1 MTVAQDL
8 SMYATKDG
16 MADYT
21 LTLGNLIDRGFDTD
35 EKLHLSARYY
45 PIFDESYRAKLN
57 EKIVAHYALRE
68 IGSETPQM
76 FVFYLGRTM
85 REQMDYFN
93 QLYLSAQR
101 RFDPF
106 VTSDIRQEMDSTSVN
121 ESSGKSSGEQ
131 SNRSTAN
138 STSDTKADN
147 SSMTFNSEFPQT
159 RIDDFRKYATSASQ
173 TDSTGDT
180 HTSTQQD
187 STATASSVSNTD
199 YAHSSDKGNS
209 VAHTVGTSGSQSQL
223 LLDWR
228 NTMLNIDMMVI
239 GSLED
244 LFMGVWGSGDNMTD
258 VPQPYRTGLAYNLG
272 H

>member
-1 MTVAQDL
+1 MAQDL
-8 SMYATKDG
+8 SMYAIKDS

-21 LTLGNLIDRGFDTD
+21 LTLGNLIGNGFDTD

-45 PIFDESYRAKLN
+45 PIFDEAYRARLN
-57 EKIVAHYALRE
+57 DKIVAHYALRE

-93 QLYLSAQR
+93 QLYLSAQHK
-101 RFDPF
+101 FDPF
-106 VTSDIRQEMDSTSVN
+106 ITSDIKQSSDSTSVN
-121 ESSGKSSGEQ
+121 ESSGKSSGMQ
-131 SNRSTAN
+131 SNESTAH
-138 STSDTKADN
+138 SVSDTKADN

-159 RIDDFRKYATSASQ
+159 RIDDFRKFATSASQ
-173 TDSTGDT
+173 TDSTGNT

-187 STATASSVSNTD
+187 STATATSQSNTD

-209 VAHTVGTSGSQSQL
+209 MSHTVGTSGSQSQL

-228 NTMLNIDMMVI
+228 NTMLNIDLMVI
-239 GSLED
+239 NSLED
-244 LFMGVWGSGDNMTD
+244 LFMGVWGSGDMMTD
-258 VPQPYRTGLAYNLG
+258 GPQAYSTSLAYNLG

>member
-1 MTVAQDL
+1 MAQDL
-8 SMYATKDG
+8 SMYAIKDH

-21 LTLGNLIDRGFDTD
+21 LTLGNLIARGYDTD

-45 PIFDESYRAKLN
+45 PIFDESYRSKLN

-101 RFDPF
+101 KFDPF
-106 VTSDIRQEMDSTSVN
+106 VTSDIRQETDSTSVN
-121 ESSGKSSGEQ
+121 ESSGKSTGTQ
-131 SNRSTAN
+131 SNESTAN
-138 STSDTKADN
+138 STSDTASD
-147 SSMTFNSEFPQT
+147 SSAMTFNSEFPQT
-159 RIDDFRKYATSASQ
+159 RIDDFRKFATSASQ
-173 TDSTGDT
+173 TDSTGKT

-187 STATASSVSNTD
+187 STATAASTSATD

-209 VAHTVGTSGSQSQL
+209 MSHTIGTSGSQSQL
-223 LLDWR
+223 LTDWR
-228 NTMLNIDMMVI
+228 GTMLNIDMMVMD
-239 GSLED
+239 SLED
-244 LFMGVWGSGDNMTD
+244 LFMGVWGSGDAMTD
-258 VPQPYRTGLAYNLG
+258 VPRSCSTSLAYNLG

>member
-1 MTVAQDL
+1 MTAQDL
-8 SMYATKDG
+8 SMYAIQDS

-21 LTLGNLIDRGFDTD
+21 LTLGNLIARGFDTD
-35 EKLHLSARYY
+35 EKLHLSAAYY
-45 PIFDESYRAKLN
+45 PIFDETYRPKLN

-76 FVFYLGRTM
+76 FIFYLGRTI

-93 QLYLSAQR
+93 QLYVSAQHK
-101 RFDPF
+101 FDPF
-106 VTSDIRQEMDSTSVN
+106 ITSDIRQEMDSTNVN
-121 ESSGKSSGEQ
+121 ESSGKSSGTQ
-131 SNRSTAN
+131 SNESTAH
-138 STSDTKADN
+138 STSDTKSDN

-159 RIDDFRKYATSASQ
+159 RIDDFRKFATSASQ

-180 HTSTQQD
+180 HTSTSQD
-187 STATASSVSNTD
+187 STATASSASSTD

-209 VAHTVGTSGSQSQL
+209 VSHTVGTSGSQSQL
-223 LLDWR
+223 LTDWR

-239 GSLED
+239 DSLES
-244 LFMGVWGSGDNMTD
+244 LFLGVWGSGDTMTD
-258 VPQPYRTGLAYNLG
+258 VPQPYGTSLAYNLG

>member
-1 MTVAQDL
+1 MTQDL
-8 SMYATKDG
+8 SMYAIKDS

-21 LTLGNLIDRGFDTD
+21 LTLGNLIARGFNTD

-45 PIFDESYRAKLN
+45 PIFDESYREKLN

-76 FVFYLGRTM
+76 FIFYLGRTM

-93 QLYLSAQR
+93 QLYASAR
-101 RFDPF
+101 HRFDPF
-106 VTSDIRQEMDSTSVN
+106 ITSDIRQEMDSTSVN
-121 ESSGKSSGEQ
+121 ESSGKSSGTQ
-131 SNRSTAN
+131 SSESTSN
-138 STSDTKADN
+138 STSDTTADN

-159 RIDDFRKYATSASQ
+159 RIDDFKKFATSASQ
-173 TDSTGDT
+173 TDSTGNT
-180 HTSTQQD
+180 HTSTSQD

-209 VAHTVGTSGSQSQL
+209 VSHTLGTSGSQSQL
-223 LLDWR
+223 LTDWR
-228 NTMLNIDMMVI
+228 STMLNIDLMVI
-239 GSLED
+239 NSLED
-244 LFMGVWGSGDNMTD
+244 LFLGVWGSGDAMTS
-258 VPQPYRTGLAYNLG
+258 VPQAYSTSLAYNLG

>member
-1 MTVAQDL
+1 MAQDL
-8 SMYATKDG
+8 SMYAIKDS

-21 LTLGNLIDRGFDTD
+21 LTLGNLIARGYDTD
-35 EKLHLSARYY
+35 EKLHLSAQYY
-45 PIFDESYRAKLN
+45 PIFDEAYRSRLN
-57 EKIVAHYALRE
+57 DKIVAHYALRE

-101 RFDPF
+101 KFDPF
-106 VTSDIRQEMDSTSVN
+106 VTSDIKQSMDSTSVN
-121 ESSGKSSGEQ
+121 ESSGRSTGSQ
-131 SNRSTAN
+131 SNESSSS
-138 STSDTKADN
+138 STSDTTADN

-159 RIDDFRKYATSASQ
+159 RIDDFRQYATSASQ
-173 TDSTGDT
+173 TDSKGDT
-180 HTSTQQD
+180 HTNTKQD
-187 STATASSVSNTD
+187 STATATSVSNTD

-209 VAHTVGTSGSQSQL
+209 VSHTLGTSGSQSQL

-228 NTMLNIDMMVI
+228 NTMLNIDLMVI
-239 GSLED
+239 NALED
-244 LFMGVWGSGDNMTD
+244 LFMGVWGSGDAMTD
-258 VPQPYRTGLAYNLG
+258 VPQPYGTSLAYNLG

>member
-1 MTVAQDL
+1 MTQDL
-8 SMYATKDG
+8 SAYAIKDN

-35 EKLHLSARYY
+35 EKLHLSAQYY
-45 PIFDESYRAKLN
+45 PIFDEAYRAGLN

-93 QLYLSAQR
+93 QLYASAR
-101 RFDPF
+101 KKFDPF
-106 VTSDIRQEMDSTSVN
+106 ITSDIKQSMDSTSIN
-121 ESSGKSSGEQ
+121 ESSGKSSGTQ
-131 SNRSTAN
+131 SNESTAH

-159 RIDDFRKYATSASQ
+159 RIDDFRKFATSASQ

-180 HTSTQQD
+180 HTSTSQD
-187 STATASSVSNTD
+187 STATATSQSNTD

-209 VAHTVGTSGSQSQL
+209 VSHTIGTSGSQSQL
-223 LLDWR
+223 LTDWR

-239 GSLED
+239 NSLED
-244 LFMGVWGSGDNMTD
+244 LFMGMWGSGDAMTN
-258 VPQPYRTGLAYNLG
+258 VPQAYSTSLAYNLG

>member
-1 MTVAQDL
+1 MTQDL
-8 SMYATKDG
+8 SMYAVKDN
-16 MADYT
+16 MADCT
-21 LTLGNLIDRGFDTD
+21 LTLGNLIARGFDTD
-35 EKLHLSARYY
+35 EKLHLSSRYY
-45 PIFDESYRAKLN
+45 PIFDESYREKLN

-85 REQMDYFN
+85 REQMDYFD
-93 QLYLSAQR
+93 QLYISAR
-101 RFDPF
+101 RKFDPF

-131 SNRSTAN
+131 SNRSTAD
-138 STSDTKADN
+138 STSDTVSDN
-147 SSMTFNSEFPQT
+147 SAMTFNSEFPQT

-173 TDSTGDT
+173 TDSKGNT

-187 STATASSVSNTD
+187 STATATSLSNTD
-199 YAHSSDKGNS
+199 YARSSDKGNS
-209 VAHTVGTSGSQSQL
+209 VAHTLGTSGSQSQL

-228 NTMLNIDMMVI
+228 STMLNIDMMVI
-239 GSLED
+239 NSLED
-244 LFMGVWGSGDNMTD
+244 LFLGVWGSGDMMTG
-258 VPQPYRTGLAYNLG
+258 VPQACSTGLAYNLG

>member
-1 MTVAQDL
+1 MVQYL
-8 SMYATKDG
+8 NMYAVKDD

-21 LTLGNLIDRGFDTD
+21 LTLGNLIARGFDTD
-35 EKLHLSARYY
+35 EKLHLSAQYY
-45 PIFDESYRAKLN
+45 PIFDESYRKRLN

-93 QLYLSAQR
+93 QLYVSAQHK
-101 RFDPF
+101 FDPF
-106 VTSDIRQEMDSTSVN
+106 ITSDIKQSLDSTNVN
-121 ESSGKSSGEQ
+121 ESSGKSSGVQ
-131 SNRSTAN
+131 SNESTAH
-138 STSDTKADN
+138 SVSDTKADN

-159 RIDDFRKYATSASQ
+159 RIDDFRKFATSASQ
-173 TDSTGDT
+173 TDSTGNT
-180 HTSTQQD
+180 HASTQQD
-187 STATASSVSNTD
+187 STATATSQSNTD

-209 VAHTVGTSGSQSQL
+209 MSHTVGTSGSQSQL

-228 NTMLNIDMMVI
+228 NTMLNIDLMVI
-239 GSLED
+239 DSLED
-244 LFMGVWGSGDNMTD
+244 LFLGVWGSGDMMTNE
-258 VPQPYRTGLAYNLG
+258 PRAYSTSLAYNLG

>member
-1 MTVAQDL
+1 MAQDL
-8 SMYATKDG
+8 SMYAIKDD

-35 EKLHLSARYY
+35 ERLHLSARYY

-85 REQMDYFN
+85 RERMDYYN

-101 RFDPF
+101 EFDPF
-106 VTSDIRQEMDSTSVN
+106 VTSDIRQEMDSASTT
-121 ESSGKSSGEQ
+121 ESSGRSSGTQ
-131 SNRSTAN
+131 SNESTSHSA
-138 STSDTKADN
+138 SDTKADN

-159 RIDDFRKYATSASQ
+159 RIDDFRQYATSASQ
-173 TDSTGDT
+173 TDSTGGT
-180 HTSTQQD
+180 HTSTSQD
-187 STATASSVSNTD
+187 STATASSQSNAD

-209 VAHTVGTSGSQSQL
+209 VSHTLGTSGSQSQL
-223 LLDWR
+223 LTDWR

-239 GSLED
+239 DSLED
-244 LFMGVWGSGDNMTD
+244 LFMGVWGAGDVMTD
-258 VPQPYRTGLAYNLG
+258 VPRMRSTSLACNLG

>member
-1 MTVAQDL
+1 MAQDL
-8 SMYATKDG
+8 SMYAVKDD

-21 LTLGNLIDRGFDTD
+21 LTLGNLIGRGFDTD
-35 EKLHLSARYY
+35 ERLHLSARYY
-45 PIFDESYRAKLN
+45 PIFDESYRARLN

-68 IGSETPQM
+68 IGVETPQM

-85 REQMDYFN
+85 REQMDYYN

-101 RFDPF
+101 KFDPF
-106 VTSDIRQEMDSTSVN
+106 VTSDIRQEMDSTSTN
-121 ESSGKSSGEQ
+121 ESSGKSSGTQ
-131 SNRSTAN
+131 SNESTAN

-159 RIDDFRKYATSASQ
+159 RIDDFRQFATSASQ
-173 TDSTGDT
+173 TDSTGNT
-180 HTSTQQD
+180 HTSTSQD
-187 STATASSVSNTD
+187 STAAASSQSNTD
-199 YAHSSDKGNS
+199 YARSSDKGNS
-209 VAHTVGTSGSQSQL
+209 VSHTLGTSGSQSQL
-223 LLDWR
+223 LTDWR

-258 VPQPYRTGLAYNLG
+258 VPQMYPTSLAYGLG

>member
-1 MTVAQDL
+1 MAQDL
-8 SMYATKDG
+8 SMYAVKDD

-57 EKIVAHYALRE
+57 EKIVTHYALRE
-68 IGSETPQM
+68 IGVETPQM

-85 REQMDYFN
+85 REQMDYYN

-101 RFDPF
+101 KFDPL
-106 VTSDIRQEMDSTSVN
+106 VTSDIRQEMDSASTT
-121 ESSGKSSGEQ
+121 ESSGKSSGTQ
-131 SNRSTAN
+131 SNESKAN

-159 RIDDFRKYATSASQ
+159 RIDDFRQYATSASQ
-173 TDSTGDT
+173 TDSTGNT

-187 STATASSVSNTD
+187 STATATSQSNTD
-199 YAHSSDKGNS
+199 YAHSSDRGNS
-209 VAHTVGTSGSQSQL
+209 VSHTIGTSGSQSQL
-223 LLDWR
+223 LTDWR

-244 LFMGVWGSGDNMTD
+244 LFMGMWGSGDNMTD
-258 VPQPYRTGLAYNLG
+258 VPQTYPTSLAYGLG

>member
-1 MTVAQDL
+1 MAQDL
-8 SMYATKDG
+8 SMYAIKDD

-21 LTLGNLIDRGFDTD
+21 LTLGNLIARGFDTD
-35 EKLHLSARYY
+35 EKLHLSAQYY

-93 QLYLSAQR
+93 QLYLSAR
-101 RFDPF
+101 KKFDPF
-106 VTSDIRQEMDSTSVN
+106 VTSDVRQSMDSTSVN
-121 ESSGKSSGEQ
+121 ESSGRSSGTQ
-131 SNRSTAN
+131 SNESTAH

-159 RIDDFRKYATSASQ
+159 RIDDFKQFATSASQ
-173 TDSTGDT
+173 TDSTGNT
-180 HTSTQQD
+180 HTSTSQD
-187 STATASSVSNTD
+187 SSATATSQSNTD

-209 VAHTVGTSGSQSQL
+209 MSHTIGTSGSQSQL
-223 LLDWR
+223 LQDWR
-228 NTMLNIDMMVI
+228 NTMLNIDMMLI
-239 GSLED
+239 DSLES
-244 LFMGVWGSGDNMTD
+244 LFLGIWGSGDNMTN
-258 VPQPYRTGLAYNLG
+258 VPQSYSAPLAYNLG

>member
-1 MTVAQDL
+1 MVQDL
-8 SMYATKDG
+8 SMYAVKDS

-21 LTLGNLIDRGFDTD
+21 LTLGNLIEMGFDTD
-35 EKLHLSARYY
+35 EKLHLSPQYY

-68 IGSETPQM
+68 IGLETPQM

-93 QLYLSAQR
+93 QLYLSTR
-101 RFDPF
+101 RKFDPF
-106 VTSDIRQEMDSTSVN
+106 ITSDIRQEMDSTSTN
-121 ESSGKSSGEQ
+121 ESSGRSSGTQ
-131 SNRSTAN
+131 SNESTAH

-159 RIDDFRKYATSASQ
+159 RIDDFRKFATSASQ
-173 TDSTGDT
+173 TDSTGNT
-180 HTSTQQD
+180 HTSTSQD
-187 STATASSVSNTD
+187 STATATSQSNTD

-209 VAHTVGTSGSQSQL
+209 MSHTIGTSGSQSQL

-228 NTMLNIDMMVI
+228 NTMLNIDLMVI
-239 GSLED
+239 NSLED
-244 LFMGVWGSGDNMTD
+244 LFMGVWGSGDMMTD
-258 VPQPYRTGLAYNLG
+258 VPQLCGTSLAYNLG

>member
-1 MTVAQDL
+1 MTQDL
-8 SMYATKDG
+8 SMYAIKDS

-21 LTLGNLIDRGFDTD
+21 LTLGNLIDRGFSTD
-35 EKLHLSARYY
+35 EKLHLSSQYY
-45 PIFDESYRAKLN
+45 PIFDEKYRAKLN

-101 RFDPF
+101 KFDPF
-106 VTSDIRQEMDSTSVN
+106 ITSDVWQTMDSTATN
-121 ESSGKSSGEQ
+121 ESSAKSTGTQ
-131 SNRSTAN
+131 SNKSQAS
-138 STSDTKADN
+138 STSDTTADN

-159 RIDDFRKYATSASQ
+159 RIDDFRQYATTASQ
-173 TDSTGDT
+173 TDSNGNT
-180 HTSTQQD
+180 HTATTQD
-187 STATASSVSNTD
+187 STATASSESNND
-199 YAHSSDKGNS
+199 YSHSSDKGNS
-209 VAHTVGTSGSQSQL
+209 TSHTSGTSGSQSQL
-223 LLDWR
+223 LQDWR

-239 GSLED
+239 NSLED
-244 LFMGVWGSGDNMTD
+244 LFLGMWGSGDNMTN
-258 VPQPYRTGLAYNLG
+258 VPQLYSTSLAYNLG

>member
-1 MTVAQDL
+1 MAQDL
-8 SMYATKDG
+8 SMYAVKDS

-35 EKLHLSARYY
+35 EKLHLSPQYY

-101 RFDPF
+101 KFDPF
-106 VTSDIRQEMDSTSVN
+106 ITSDIKQSMDSTNIN
-121 ESSGKSSGEQ
+121 ESSGKSSGTQ
-131 SNRSTAN
+131 SNEATSH

-159 RIDDFRKYATSASQ
+159 RIDDFRKFATSASQ

-180 HTSTQQD
+180 HTSTSQD
-187 STATASSVSNTD
+187 SSATATSQSNAD

-209 VAHTVGTSGSQSQL
+209 VSHTIGTSGSQSQL
-223 LLDWR
+223 LTDWR
-228 NTMLNIDMMVI
+228 GTMLNIDMMVI
-239 GSLED
+239 NSLED
-244 LFMGVWGSGDNMTD
+244 LFMGMWGSGDAMTD
-258 VPQPYRTGLAYNLG
+258 VPQTYATGLAYNLG

>member
-1 MTVAQDL
+1 MVQDL
-8 SMYATKDG
+8 SMYAVRDD

-21 LTLGNLIDRGFDTD
+21 LTLGNLIARGFDTD

-45 PIFDESYRAKLN
+45 PIFDESYRTRLN

-93 QLYLSAQR
+93 QLYVSAQHK
-101 RFDPF
+101 FDPF
-106 VTSDIRQEMDSTSVN
+106 ITSDIKQSLDSTSVN
-121 ESSGKSSGEQ
+121 ESSGKSSGTQ
-131 SNRSTAN
+131 SNESTAH
-138 STSDTKADN
+138 SMSDTEADN

-159 RIDDFRKYATSASQ
+159 RIDDFKKFATSASQ
-173 TDSTGDT
+173 TDSTGNT

-187 STATASSVSNTD
+187 STATATSQSNTD

-209 VAHTVGTSGSQSQL
+209 MSHTVGTSGSQSQL

-228 NTMLNIDMMVI
+228 STMLNIDMMVV

-244 LFMGVWGSGDNMTD
+244 LFMGMWGSGDAMTD
-258 VPQPYRTGLAYNLG
+258 IPQPYGTSLAYNLG

>member
-1 MTVAQDL
+1 MVQDL
-8 SMYATKDG
+8 SMYAIRDN

-35 EKLHLSARYY
+35 EKLHLSAAYY
-45 PIFDESYRAKLN
+45 PIFDEAYRAKLN

-93 QLYLSAQR
+93 QLYESAR
-101 RFDPF
+101 KEFDPF
-106 VTSDIRQEMDSTSVN
+106 ITSDVRQSMDSNTVN
-121 ESSGKSSGEQ
+121 ESSGRSTGTQ

-138 STSDTKADN
+138 STSDTTADN

-159 RIDDFRKYATSASQ
+159 RIDDFRKYATTASQ
-173 TDSTGDT
+173 TDSTGNT
-180 HTSTQQD
+180 HTATTQD
-187 STATASSVSNTD
+187 STATASSTSDTD
-199 YAHSSDKGNS
+199 YSHSSDKGNS
-209 VAHTVGTSGSQSQL
+209 TSHTIGTSGSQSQL
-223 LLDWR
+223 LSDWR
-228 NTMLNIDMMVI
+228 STMLNIDMMVI
-239 GSLED
+239 NSLED

-258 VPQPYRTGLAYNLG
+258 IPQPYGTSLAYNLG

>member
-1 MTVAQDL
+1 MTQDL
-8 SMYATKDG
+8 SMYAIKDS

-21 LTLGNLIDRGFDTD
+21 LTLGNLIARGFDTD
-35 EKLHLSARYY
+35 ERLHLSAQYY

-76 FVFYLGRTM
+76 FLFYLGRTM

-101 RFDPF
+101 KFDPF
-106 VTSDIRQEMDSTSVN
+106 VTSDIRQEMESANTN
-121 ESSGKSSGEQ
+121 ESSGRSSGMQ
-131 SNRSTAN
+131 SNKSTSN
-138 STSDTKADN
+138 STSDTSSDN
-147 SSMTFNSEFPQT
+147 SAMTFNSEFPQT
-159 RIDDFRKYATSASQ
+159 RIDDFRKFATSASQ
-173 TDSTGDT
+173 TDSTGNT
-180 HTSTQQD
+180 HTNTSQD
-187 STATASSVSNTD
+187 STATATSTSDTD
-199 YAHSSDKGNS
+199 YAHSSDRGNS
-209 VAHTVGTSGSQSQL
+209 TSHTIGTSGSQSQL

-228 NTMLNIDMMVI
+228 NTMLNIDTMVI
-239 GSLED
+239 DSLED

-258 VPQPYRTGLAYNLG
+258 VPQLYSTSLAYNLG

>member
-1 MTVAQDL
+1 MAQDL
-8 SMYATKDG
+8 GMYAIKDG

-21 LTLGNLIDRGFDTD
+21 LTLGNLIAHGFDTD
-35 EKLHLSARYY
+35 EKLHLSSAHY
-45 PIFDESYRAKLN
+45 PIFDENHRAELN

-101 RFDPF
+101 EFDPF
-106 VTSDIRQEMDSTSVN
+106 ITSDIRQEMDSTSTN
-121 ESSGKSSGEQ
+121 ESSGRSSGTQ
-131 SNRSTAN
+131 SNESTAD

-159 RIDDFRKYATSASQ
+159 RIDDFRKYATTASQ
-173 TDSTGDT
+173 TDSTGNT
-180 HTSTQQD
+180 HTSTRQD
-187 STATASSVSNTD
+187 SSATATSASNTD
-199 YAHSSDKGNS
+199 YAHSSDRGNS
-209 VAHTVGTSGSQSQL
+209 MSHTIGTGGSQSQL

-228 NTMLNIDMMVI
+228 NTMINIDMMVVD
-239 GSLED
+239 SLEG

-258 VPQPYRTGLAYNLG
+258 VPQPYSTSLAYNLG

>member
-1 MTVAQDL
+1 MTQDL
-8 SMYATKDG
+8 SMYAVKDG

-21 LTLGNLIDRGFDTD
+21 LTLGNLIARGFDTD
-35 EKLHLSARYY
+35 ERLHLSARYY
-45 PIFDESYRAKLN
+45 PIFDEPYRAKLN

-93 QLYLSAQR
+93 QLYLSAR
-101 RFDPF
+101 HKFDPF
-106 VTSDIRQEMDSTSVN
+106 ITSDVRQELDSTNVN
-121 ESSGKSSGEQ
+121 ESSGRSSGTQ
-131 SNRSTAN
+131 SNESTAN

-159 RIDDFRKYATSASQ
+159 RIDDFRKFATSASQ
-173 TDSTGDT
+173 TDSTGNT
-180 HTSTQQD
+180 HTSTSQD
-187 STATASSVSNTD
+187 SSATATSQSNAD
-199 YAHSSDKGNS
+199 YSRSSDKGNS
-209 VAHTVGTSGSQSQL
+209 VSHTIGTGGSQSQL

-228 NTMLNIDMMVI
+228 STMLNIDMMVI
-239 GSLED
+239 DSLED
-244 LFMGVWGSGDNMTD
+244 LFMGVWGSGDMMTD
-258 VPQPYRTGLAYNLG
+258 VPQACHAGPAYGLG

>member
-1 MTVAQDL
+1 MVQDL
-8 SMYATKDG
+8 SMYAIKDS
-16 MADYT
+16 MSDYT
-21 LTLGNLIDRGFDTD
+21 LTLGNLIARGFDTD

-93 QLYLSAQR
+93 QLYLSAQHK
-101 RFDPF
+101 FDPF

-121 ESSGKSSGEQ
+121 ESSGKSSGTQ
-131 SNRSTAN
+131 SNESTSN
-138 STSDTKADN
+138 STSDTSSDN
-147 SSMTFNSEFPQT
+147 SAMTFNSEFPQT
-159 RIDDFRKYATSASQ
+159 RIDDFKRFATSASQ
-173 TDSTGDT
+173 TDSTGNT
-180 HTSTQQD
+180 HTSTSQD
-187 STATASSVSNTD
+187 STATATSTSNTD

-209 VAHTVGTSGSQSQL
+209 VSHTVGTSGSQSQL
-223 LLDWR
+223 LTDWR

-239 GSLED
+239 GSLDD
-244 LFMGVWGSGDNMTD
+244 LFMGVWGSGDNMTGI
-258 VPQPYRTGLAYNLG
+258 PQVYGTDLAYNLG

>member
-1 MTVAQDL
+1 MAQDL
-8 SMYATKDG
+8 SMYAIKDS

-21 LTLGNLIDRGFDTD
+21 LTLGNLIARGFDTD
-35 EKLHLSARYY
+35 KKLHLSAQYY

-76 FVFYLGRTM
+76 FLFYLGRTM

-101 RFDPF
+101 KFDPF
-106 VTSDIRQEMDSTSVN
+106 VTSDVRQEMDSTNVN
-121 ESSGKSSGEQ
+121 ESSGKSSGTQ
-131 SNRSTAN
+131 SSTSTAN
-138 STSDTKADN
+138 SESDTKVDN

-159 RIDDFRKYATSASQ
+159 RIDDFRQYATSASQ
-173 TDSTGDT
+173 TDSTGNT
-180 HTSTQQD
+180 HTATKQD
-187 STATASSVSNTD
+187 STATASSTSDTD
-199 YAHSSDKGNS
+199 YAHSSGKGNS
-209 VAHTVGTSGSQSQL
+209 VSHTIGTSGSQSQL

-239 GSLED
+239 NALDG
-244 LFMGVWGSGDNMTD
+244 LFLGVWGSGDNMTD
-258 VPQPYRTGLAYNLG
+258 VPQLYGTSLAYNLG

>member
-1 MTVAQDL
+1 MAQDL
-8 SMYATKDG
+8 SMYAIKDG

-21 LTLGNLIDRGFDTD
+21 LTLGNLIDRGFNTD
-35 EKLHLSARYY
+35 EKLHLSSAYY
-45 PIFDESYRAKLN
+45 PIFDENYRTKLN

-85 REQMDYFN
+85 REQMDYYN

-101 RFDPF
+101 KFDPF
-106 VTSDIRQEMDSTSVN
+106 VTSDIRQEMDSTSIN
-121 ESSGKSSGEQ
+121 ESSGRSSGTQ
-131 SNRSTAN
+131 SNESTAN
-138 STSDTKADN
+138 STSDTTADN

-159 RIDDFRKYATSASQ
+159 RIDDFRKYATTASQ
-173 TDSTGDT
+173 TDSTGNT
-180 HTSTQQD
+180 RTSTQQD
-187 STATASSVSNTD
+187 STATATSASNTD

-209 VAHTVGTSGSQSQL
+209 VSHTIGTSGSQSQL

-228 NTMLNIDMMVI
+228 NTMLNVDMMVI
-239 GSLED
+239 NSLED
-244 LFMGVWGSGDNMTD
+244 LFMGVWGSGDGMTN
-258 VPQPYRTGLAYNLG
+258 VAQPYPTGLARNLG

>member
-1 MTVAQDL
+1 MVQDL
-8 SMYATKDG
+8 SMYAVKDS

-21 LTLGNLIDRGFDTD
+21 LTLGNLIARGYDTD
-35 EKLHLSARYY
+35 EKLHLSAQYY
-45 PIFDESYRAKLN
+45 PIFDEAYRARLN
-57 EKIVAHYALRE
+57 DKIVAHYALRE

-93 QLYLSAQR
+93 QLYVSAQR
-101 RFDPF
+101 KFDPF
-106 VTSDIRQEMDSTSVN
+106 VTSDIKQSVDSTNVN
-121 ESSGKSSGEQ
+121 ESRGRSTGSQ
-131 SNRSTAN
+131 SNESSSS
-138 STSDTKADN
+138 STSDTTADN

-159 RIDDFRKYATSASQ
+159 RIDDFRQYATSASQ
-173 TDSTGDT
+173 TDSKGDT
-180 HTSTQQD
+180 HTSTKQD
-187 STATASSVSNTD
+187 STATATSQSNTD

-209 VAHTVGTSGSQSQL
+209 VSRTLGTSGSQSQL

-228 NTMLNIDMMVI
+228 NTMLNIDLMVI
-239 GSLED
+239 NSLED

-258 VPQPYRTGLAYNLG
+258 VPQLYSTSLAYNLG

>member
-1 MTVAQDL
+1 MMVQDL
-8 SMYATKDG
+8 SMYAIKDS

-21 LTLGNLIDRGFDTD
+21 LTLGNLIARGYDTD
-35 EKLHLSARYY
+35 EKLHLSAAYY

-76 FVFYLGRTM
+76 FLFYLGRTM
-85 REQMDYFN
+85 REQMEYFN
-93 QLYLSAQR
+93 QLYVSAQHK
-101 RFDPF
+101 FDPF
-106 VTSDIRQEMDSTSVN
+106 VTSDIRQEMDSTNVN
-121 ESSGKSSGEQ
+121 ESSGKSSGSQ
-131 SNRSTAN
+131 SNESTAS

-159 RIDDFRKYATSASQ
+159 RIDDFRQYATSASQ
-173 TDSTGDT
+173 TDSTGNT
-180 HTSTQQD
+180 HTATQQN
-187 STATASSVSNTD
+187 STATATSTSDTD

-209 VAHTVGTSGSQSQL
+209 VSHTIGTSGSQSQL

-228 NTMLNIDMMVI
+228 NTMLNIDLMVI

-244 LFMGVWGSGDNMTD
+244 LFMGMWGSGDSMTD
-258 VPQPYRTGLAYNLG
+258 VPQSHSTSLAYNLG

>member
-1 MTVAQDL
+1 MVQDL
-8 SMYATKDG
+8 SMYAVRDD

-21 LTLGNLIDRGFDTD
+21 LTLGNLIARGFDTD
-35 EKLHLSARYY
+35 EKLHLSAQYY
-45 PIFDESYRAKLN
+45 PIFDESYRKGLN

-93 QLYLSAQR
+93 QLYVSAR
-101 RFDPF
+101 HKFDPF
-106 VTSDIRQEMDSTSVN
+106 ITSDVKQSLDSTNVN
-121 ESSGKSSGEQ
+121 ESSGRSSGTQ
-131 SNRSTAN
+131 SNESTAH
-138 STSDTKADN
+138 SVSDTKADN

-159 RIDDFRKYATSASQ
+159 RIDDFRKFATSASQ
-173 TDSTGDT
+173 TDSAGDT

-187 STATASSVSNTD
+187 STATATSQSNTD

-209 VAHTVGTSGSQSQL
+209 MSHTVGTSGSQSQL

-228 NTMLNIDMMVI
+228 NTMLNIDLMVI
-239 GSLED
+239 NSLED
-244 LFMGVWGSGDNMTD
+244 LFMGVWGSGDVMTD
-258 VPQPYRTGLAYNLG
+258 MPQPYGTSLAYDLG